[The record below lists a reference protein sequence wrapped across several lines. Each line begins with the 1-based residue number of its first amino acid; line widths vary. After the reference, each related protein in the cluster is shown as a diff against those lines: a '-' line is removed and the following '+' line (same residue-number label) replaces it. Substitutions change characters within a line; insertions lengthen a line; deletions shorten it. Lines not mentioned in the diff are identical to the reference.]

1 MDNTTIL
8 GYIAGALTTLSLV
21 PQVLKMWKTQSARD
35 VSLVMF
41 LIFSVGISLW
51 IAYGFTIRSMPVIIA
66 NSVSLMLGFVV
77 LWLKFKFNGR

>member
-8 GYIAGALTTLSLV
+8 GYVAGAMTTMSLV
-21 PQVLKMWKTQSARD
+21 PQVIKMWKTKSARD

-51 IAYGFTIRSMPVIIA
+51 IAYGVSLHSMPIIIA
-66 NSVSLMLGFVV
+66 NTVSLLLGFIV
-77 LWLKFKFNGR
+77 LGLKFKFNGR